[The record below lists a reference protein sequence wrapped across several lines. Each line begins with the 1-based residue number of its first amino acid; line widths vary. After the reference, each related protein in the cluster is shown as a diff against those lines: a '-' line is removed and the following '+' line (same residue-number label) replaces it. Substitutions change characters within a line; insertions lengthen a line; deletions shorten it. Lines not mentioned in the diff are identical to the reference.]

1 MIGRLVRLC
10 RKSRKCMLL
19 REGDRAGRL
28 YRSSKR
34 SSVGRVSRKVR
45 TPKGS
50 PLRRVLG
57 TKAVDSRRAAGRQ
70 KVVGSKASGV
80 RTTGAKAAAK
90 AARAACIA

>member
-34 SSVGRVSRKVR
+34 SSVGRVSRK
-45 TPKGS
+45 GS
-50 PLRRVLG
+50 GRRRLSPTHPTLFLSAKESTEQVVEWERQH
-57 TKAVDSRRAAGRQ
+57 ASAA
-70 KVVGSKASGV
+70 SP
-80 RTTGAKAAAK
+80 
-90 AARAACIA
+90 